1 MLANREMLTWERV
14 EMTPLK
20 KIEDRFLKKRGGALL
35 TVAYLH
41 IRPNF
46 WSDPGAEN
54 FLDNL
59 QKSVPG
65 ARVTSPRLVQKE
77 LEGVMSRES
86 WKILLLA
93 LAAVF
98 VLIFLDFR
106 SWPLSLISLL
116 PVVLASLWTL
126 GLMGLFKIDLNFM
139 NLVVFTMVLG
149 IGVDYGVHI
158 LHRGLQSTST
168 HFQTDLEQVSK
179 GVVLAGL
186 TTLWGFGS
194 LVFSSYPGLRSMGT
208 VALMGVGFSLLI
220 ALTLVPVLFRK
231 WLQKRRPF

>member
-1 MLANREMLTWERV
+1 M
-14 EMTPLK
+14 
-20 KIEDRFLKKRGGALL
+20 L

-46 WSDPGAEN
+46 WSDPGAED

-65 ARVTSPRLVQKE
+65 TRVTSPRLVQKE
-77 LEGVMSRES
+77 LERVMSRES

-93 LAAVF
+93 LAAVSLL
-98 VLIFLDFR
+98 VYLGFR
-106 SWPLSLISLL
+106 SWALTFICLL
-116 PVVLASLWTL
+116 PVILASLWTL
-126 GLMGLFKIDLNFM
+126 GLMGLCKIDLNFM
-139 NLVVFTMVLG
+139 NLVVFTMILG
-149 IGVDYGVHI
+149 IGVDYGVYI
-158 LHRGLQSTST
+158 LYRGLESTSVRLET
-168 HFQTDLEQVSK
+168 GLEQVSK
-179 GVVLAGL
+179 GVLLAGL

-220 ALTLVPVLFRK
+220 SVTLVPVLFRK
-231 WLQKRRPF
+231 WLQKRRAF

>member
-1 MLANREMLTWERV
+1 MLTWEQV

-20 KIEDRFLKKRGGALL
+20 KIEDRFLKKKGAAFL

-46 WSDPGAEN
+46 WSGPGAED

-59 QKSVPG
+59 QKSIPG
-65 ARVTSPRLVQKE
+65 TRVTSPRLVQKE

-93 LAAVF
+93 LAAVSI
-98 VLIFLDFR
+98 LIFLDFR
-106 SWPLSLISLL
+106 SLPLTLISLL
-116 PVVLASLWTL
+116 PVVLASLWSL
-126 GLMGLFKIDLNFM
+126 GLMGLFKIDVNFM

-158 LHRGLQSTST
+158 LHRGLQSTPS
-168 HFQTDLEQVSK
+168 HFEPDLAQVSK

-220 ALTLVPVLFRK
+220 SLTLVPVLFRK
-231 WLQKRRPF
+231 WLQKKRPF